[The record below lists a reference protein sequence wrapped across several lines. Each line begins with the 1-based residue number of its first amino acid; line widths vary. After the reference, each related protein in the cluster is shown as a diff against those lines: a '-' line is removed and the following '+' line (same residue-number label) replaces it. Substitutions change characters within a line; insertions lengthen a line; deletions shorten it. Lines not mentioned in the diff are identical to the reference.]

1 MRPPLSSAH
10 AKFPSAWPLFF
21 LFIRKA
27 DCGRFV
33 IRFSG
38 FHAEKGKSDGICLNQ
53 AVCPVLTSIPLP
65 ESTSPVY
72 L

>member
-1 MRPPLSSAH
+1 MRPPLSSVR
-10 AKFPSAWPLFF
+10 AKFPAAWPRLFQYD
-21 LFIRKA
+21 RKA

-38 FHAEKGKSDGICLNQ
+38 FHAEKGKSDGICPNQ
-53 AVCPVLTSIPLP
+53 AACPVLTSIPLP
-65 ESTSPVY
+65 ESTCPVY